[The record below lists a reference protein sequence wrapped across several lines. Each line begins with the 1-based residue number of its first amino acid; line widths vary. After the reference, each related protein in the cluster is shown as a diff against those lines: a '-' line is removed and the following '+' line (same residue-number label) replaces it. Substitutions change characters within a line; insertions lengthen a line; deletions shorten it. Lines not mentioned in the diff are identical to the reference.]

1 MDDLD
6 YNKELDEDGLNYIV
20 QRYKEVHNKNVK
32 YKYIEEYGIYVF
44 VDADIDEETLNDPD
58 KLMESDKLNGYCSA
72 DSTLGQAINKLDS
85 QLDSSDD
92 DLSQT
97 SVGGNR
103 RGLNRAA
110 NAKPIN
116 LNINEEE
123 FEEVLDKLTS
133 IEGKAA
139 EESEFTGIASSLTG
153 ELQSFYSANGKIK
166 NDEIKFIKEYV
177 GDLKVKVSSCVD
189 MIKDTDEGLRQM
201 LGPIID
207 QLFSLGYN
215 KVYQEQTVEEQKQ
228 YLTDMIAAANETLNQ
243 LKEAYEEFKRIGYDD
258 FQMVFPLLSALGLIE
273 GNNVYDGE
281 EFDYET
287 LSNIVDY
294 CTENKVFERFI
305 NYLNG
310 GSFESTLYEIYGKK
324 DYYKNIGANIE
335 QMEMIFIEELC
346 LGYDSRGESYNPID
360 VNDSSKYNEY
370 RNYVKNFLV
379 EQGVISRKSNGKY
392 GLTVDIVK
400 KVSEDLEKY
409 KTLVE
414 EIATLEYSLKELKK
428 ELKLADYEIDKNS
441 REYWKYLTQTYSGE
455 DVKKSVL
462 QILQYLNNASLIKD
476 VDSEN
481 YGYYGEYPGDY
492 NGLLN
497 YLTQDEYALIMYYL
511 NNDPSK
517 IDGYLQALHDT
528 LNQRK
533 GFDLACKSV
542 YENGGVGVLEAF
554 GDGIIQWFDNVES
567 LLSMGDSPVSAYS
580 YKNMF
585 ILQLLEA
592 AKKPK
597 GQRGEFEEI
606 LANIEPGEATANKI
620 SYTIANQIGSMAVP
634 MIAGA
639 VIGKLVGPAT
649 FSVFGHSFKW
659 AALAGSTLVG
669 MGAAGSAMAQAYSRG
684 DASRL
689 AIITYGLLNGLSETT
704 LMMLLSKIPI
714 IGGAFKE
721 SEAQGLLGL
730 LKSGLGEAKEEFIQ
744 SFIENILN
752 SIYFGDE
759 FNFGATLNEA
769 TISAFYGFLTSAVM
783 SGGYVTFNVMINGVL
798 TKVSGNPKDI
808 LRMLEEL
815 GGNIINITE
824 SVIRSFGL
832 STAKADSVSTF
843 ESTLQGV
850 STQDGIV
857 NLDEAALKNYN
868 IRLFPG
874 ESMIYDQNTGEFFR
888 IDKNGDKHP
897 IPNDLFL
904 ESNLRNSDVRLERVE
919 IDGVEYWVDRITGIK
934 TETKP
939 TYNWDD
945 VNIHLNGERTSDNG
959 RGAGLHFTDS
969 FIDQFKNGTIQIVVD
984 NEIIIYPRDCKIDS
998 TTGNMIITKSDGT
1011 TVIIKPD
1018 SNGNISVN
1026 WGYAGATMKNSKKFS
1041 TLFPSSW
1048 TESDVKAALDAFYA
1062 DMEKEKPKHYQTN
1075 YNKERTLLTGAYY
1088 SYEYTNP
1095 RTGETILLEIQI
1107 ENGKIKSI
1115 YPKSP
1120 SGNTKRPNTFN

>member
-1 MDDLD
+1 MDELD
-6 YNKELDEDGLNYIV
+6 YSKQLDDEGLSYIV
-20 QRYKEVHNKNVK
+20 KRYKEVHNKNVK

-44 VDADIDEETLNDPD
+44 VDADIDDETFNDPE
-58 KLMESDKLNGYCSA
+58 KLMKSNKVNGYCSS
-72 DSTLGQAINKLDS
+72 DSTLGEAITKLDS
-85 QLDSSDD
+85 QSENSNDN
-92 DLSQT
+92 DLSSS

-103 RGLNRAA
+103 RGLNRAG

-116 LNINEEE
+116 LNIDESE
-123 FEEVLDKLTS
+123 FEEVITKLSS
-133 IEGKAA
+133 IEN
-139 EESEFTGIASSLTG
+139 ESKETSFFEGLSGNLTG
-153 ELQSFYSANGKIK
+153 ELRTYYESSNKVKSCEAKY
-166 NDEIKFIKEYV
+166 IKEYV

-215 KVYQEQTVEEQKQ
+215 KVHQEQTVEEQKQ
-228 YLTDMIAAANETLNQ
+228 YLNDMITAANETLNQ
-243 LKEAYEEFKRIGYDD
+243 LKKAYEEFKEIGYDD

-273 GNNVYDGE
+273 NNSAYDGR

-324 DYYKNIGANIE
+324 DYYKSIGADIE
-335 QMEMIFIEELC
+335 QMEMVFIEELR
-346 LGYDSRGESYNPID
+346 LGYDSRGESSNPID

-370 RNYVKNFLV
+370 RNYIKNFLV
-379 EQGVISRKSNGKY
+379 EQGVISKKSNGKY

-414 EIATLEYSLKELKK
+414 EIATLQYSLNELKK
-428 ELKLADYEIDKNS
+428 QLKLVDYEIDKNS

-462 QILQYLNNASLIKD
+462 QILQYLHNASLFRD

-481 YGYYGEYPGDY
+481 YDYYGEYPGDY
-492 NGLLN
+492 NGILN
-497 YLTQDEYALIMYYL
+497 YLTQDEYALVMYYL

-528 LNQRK
+528 LNQRE
-533 GFDLACKSV
+533 GFDLACKSM

-554 GDGIIQWFDNVES
+554 GDGIIQWFDNVAS

-585 ILQLLEA
+585 VLQLLEA

-606 LANIEPGEATANKI
+606 LANVEPGEAIANKI
-620 SYTIANQIGSMAVP
+620 SYTIANQIGNMAVP

-659 AALAGSTLVG
+659 AALIGSSLVG

-684 DASRL
+684 DVSRL

-721 SEAQGLLGL
+721 EEVQGLLGL

-744 SFIENILN
+744 SFVENILN
-752 SIYFGDE
+752 SVFFGDK
-759 FNFGATLNEA
+759 FDFGATLSEA
-769 TISAFYGFLTSAVM
+769 SVSAFYGFLTSAIM
-783 SGGYVTFNVMINGVL
+783 SGGYVTFRVVIDGVPTLIRTTADKALQLLNEAKGDFSKFLEKVGNVLIPSASAEGSDTTVFQINNLAEDAAYQSGSYRTQEISPSLLLEYNIRMKPGDKLYCNPETNTYFRINADGTIVVIPNDAFDL
-798 TKVSGNPKDI
+798 NNKSNRLEYDESRKVWIDKITGIESPQHPEQGDVYHHVFEGDDNGPNERPAGLHSYEDI
-808 LRMLEEL
+808 LR
-815 GGNIINITE
+815 
-824 SVIRSFGL
+824 
-832 STAKADSVSTF
+832 
-843 ESTLQGV
+843 
-850 STQDGIV
+850 
-857 NLDEAALKNYN
+857 
-868 IRLFPG
+868 
-874 ESMIYDQNTGEFFR
+874 
-888 IDKNGDKHP
+888 
-897 IPNDLFL
+897 
-904 ESNLRNSDVRLERVE
+904 LEREGKIIVE
-919 IDGVEYWVDRITGIK
+919 SRTQNPDGTWKVKWRYK
-934 TETKP
+934 
-939 TYNWDD
+939 
-945 VNIHLNGERTSDNG
+945 
-959 RGAGLHFTDS
+959 
-969 FIDQFKNGTIQIVVD
+969 
-984 NEIIIYPRDCKIDS
+984 YPDGSSSLPKDS
-998 TTGNMIITKSDGT
+998 TTF
-1011 TVIIKPD
+1011 PD
-1018 SNGNISVN
+1018 S
-1026 WGYAGATMKNSKKFS
+1026 W
-1041 TLFPSSW
+1041 
-1048 TESDVKAALDAFYA
+1048 SDQDIKDCIDAFIK
-1062 DMEKEKPKHYQTN
+1062 DENKKPYRYQAGDSKGGN
-1075 YNKERTLLTGAYY
+1075 SGCVYL
-1088 SYEYTNP
+1088 YEYTHN
-1095 RTGETILLEIQI
+1095 GQTIIMEVQVIDGQV
-1107 ENGKIKSI
+1107 KSI
-1115 YPKSP
+1115 YPYDP
-1120 SGNTKRPNTFN
+1120 SFYTDDKPNIVQ